1 VAAADG
7 DLRSR
12 RQRRGSGLARQVF
25 PKEPRG
31 LGEGGMTSPA
41 ERTDRVR
48 EVLQAVGVKEL
59 INHRA
64 INRCP
69 AAEFL

>member
-1 VAAADG
+1 
-7 DLRSR
+7 
-12 RQRRGSGLARQVF
+12 
-25 PKEPRG
+25 
-31 LGEGGMTSPA
+31 MTSPA